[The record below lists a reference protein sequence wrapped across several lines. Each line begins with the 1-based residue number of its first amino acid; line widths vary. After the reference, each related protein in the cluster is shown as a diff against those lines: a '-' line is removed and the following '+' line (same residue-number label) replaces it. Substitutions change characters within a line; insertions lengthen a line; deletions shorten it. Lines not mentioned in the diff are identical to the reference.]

1 MPDEREKC
9 KRFEEGLQC
18 SIRTVVIGLGF
29 TDFGKLVEAAM
40 RVERCL
46 VETHTTEPLRH
57 KRRQNWSI
65 GGPSSRMPRTQSDF
79 AEYI

>member
-1 MPDEREKC
+1 MPDKREKC

-40 RVERCL
+40 RVERSL
-46 VETHTTEPLRH
+46 V
-57 KRRQNWSI
+57 
-65 GGPSSRMPRTQSDF
+65 
-79 AEYI
+79 